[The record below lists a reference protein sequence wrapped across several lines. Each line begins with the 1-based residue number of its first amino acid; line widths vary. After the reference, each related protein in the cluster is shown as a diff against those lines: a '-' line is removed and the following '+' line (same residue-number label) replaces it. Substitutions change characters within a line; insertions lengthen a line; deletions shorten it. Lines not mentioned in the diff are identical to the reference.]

1 MRIFVFMKTRL
12 NITIEENLL
21 DKVKAYAAKQNS
33 SVSQLVEDYFRTITK
48 KSKRKSLL
56 DVLDELPKPK
66 VNLPEGFDFKEE
78 YYKQRAKKYGF

>member
-1 MRIFVFMKTRL
+1 MKTRL

-33 SVSQLVEDYFRTITK
+33 SVSQLVEDYFKTITK
-48 KSKRKSLL
+48 RSRKKSLL

-66 VNLPEGFDFKEE
+66 VNFPKHFDFKEE